1 MARLRDE
8 KNFKGPRPLLRATP
22 TFKVPCFDGAI
33 LTLMRS
39 SSAYTGVFTET
50 FKLIDIILAFPIG
63 TATAERSFSQ
73 MKLGC
78 ETEYRT
84 QICLA

>member
-1 MARLRDE
+1 
-8 KNFKGPRPLLRATP
+8 
-22 TFKVPCFDGAI
+22 
-33 LTLMRS
+33 MRS

-73 MKLGC
+73 MKLIKTRLRSRISDSNLPRLMRIAIEGPQLS
-78 ETEYRT
+78 EVNFNEVLDKFKEQDHR
-84 QICLA
+84 IVL